1 MKTFFKENN
10 KPLIHCKKITDY
22 KKKKKTENTDKINI

>member
-10 KPLIHCKKITDY
+10 KPLIHCKKKTDY
-22 KKKKKTENTDKINI
+22 KKKTENTDKINI